1 MSSDNASEGAEDTA
15 GAAVP
20 DPGAEVPASS
30 EAPAEASG
38 SAEASV
44 ASGSSNADSLPRWL
58 VLGGAAFAT
67 AAFLAAALF
76 GILWLVAANDHDAD
90 RASERDDVVRVGG
103 NAVKAF
109 TELDYTKPD
118 QYFSRAVAAS
128 TKEIGDQI
136 KASQEANTKTMGEAK
151 TTTTTRILDLA
162 VEELNSDEGKA
173 TFIAALQV
181 EVKQGD
187 KAVQKPMR
195 VEVQM
200 TRQAENGDQVWK
212 LSGID
217 SVPVVSAG

>member
-1 MSSDNASEGAEDTA
+1 MSSDKASEGAEDTT

-20 DPGAEVPASS
+20 DSGAEVPASS
-30 EAPAEASG
+30 EAAEG
-38 SAEASV
+38 SAP
-44 ASGSSNADSLPRWL
+44 SNADALPRWL

-76 GILWLVAANDHDAD
+76 GILWLVASNDHDAD

-118 QYFSRAVAAS
+118 QYFSRASEAA

-136 KASQEANTKTMGEAK
+136 KASQEANTKTMSEAK